1 MIAAAIPRAASALA
15 PNRDDETMQA
25 PTQQATTGGDG
36 TAPEDAGWVLGTLI
50 LVAVVANLNLAVAN
64 VALPDIGAAFRAT
77 QTALD
82 LVSVGFSVGLAGTVL
97 YFGALG
103 DRYGRKTMLLLGTF
117 LAVPTSLLAAYAP
130 SVEVLVVARVL
141 GGVAAGMAFPT
152 TLALITALWTGHR
165 RTHAIALW
173 SAVGG
178 SVAALGPFLAGL
190 ALHWFWWGSCFLLTL
205 PLAVVALV
213 LAWKVV
219 PAHVHE
225 TTDPVDHL
233 GGVLSILG
241 IVALIVAINFAPTPG
256 AGGVAIIIGAVALVA
271 LGAFFLRQRTAPFPL
286 FDLGIAIRRI
296 FWVAAV
302 GGLIVFGSLMGAI
315 FIGLQFLQNVMGY
328 STLRSGAAVIPAAVC
343 MLLVA
348 PQSAKLIER
357 LGSRYTLLIGYTF
370 CFLGFVVML
379 VTWTEHS
386 PLAVVVLAFA
396 LAGVGV
402 GLAGTPASHSLTGSV
417 PVRRVGMASAT
428 SDLQRDL
435 GGSIMQ
441 SLLGAI
447 LTASYA
453 SDLARTAR
461 STPNLSSNVA
471 DTIERSYAS
480 AAAVAQQYPAHA
492 PQIISAARRSFLTG
506 SNWAYLAGCVAI
518 VVGAVVVG
526 AYFPTK
532 DDEARLLTEYAAT
545 DATPE
550 A

>member
-1 MIAAAIPRAASALA
+1 MHQTDTEAGA
-15 PNRDDETMQA
+15 
-25 PTQQATTGGDG
+25 GGDG
-36 TAPEDAGWVLGTLI
+36 TGPDRGGWVLGTLI

-64 VALPDIGAAFRAT
+64 VALPEIGTAFRAS

-82 LVSVGFSVGLAGTVL
+82 LVSVGFSLGLAGTVL
-97 YFGALG
+97 YFGAIG
-103 DRYGRKTMLLLGTF
+103 DRYGRKAMLLLGTL
-117 LAVPTSLLAAYAP
+117 LAIPTSLLAAYAP
-130 SVEVLVVARVL
+130 TVGVLIVARVL

-152 TLALITALWTGHR
+152 TLALITALWTGQR
-165 RTHAIALW
+165 RTRAIALW

-213 LAWKVV
+213 AAWRLV

-225 TTDPVDHL
+225 TTRPVDHL
-233 GGVLSILG
+233 GGVLSVIG
-241 IVALIVAINFAPTPG
+241 IVALVVAINFAPTPG
-256 AGGVAIIIGAVALVA
+256 AGGAAAVTGVVAAVALT
-271 LGAFFLRQRTAPFPL
+271 AFFLRQRRASEPL
-286 FDLGIAIRRI
+286 FDLHIAGRRI

-302 GGLIVFGSLMGAI
+302 GGLVVFGSLMGAI
-315 FIGLQFLQNVMGY
+315 FIGLQFLQNVLGY
-328 STLRSGAAVIPAAVC
+328 STLRSGAAVIPAALC

-348 PQSAKLIER
+348 PQSAKLIAR
-357 LGSRYTLLIGYTF
+357 VGSRWTLLLGYSF
-370 CFLGFVVML
+370 CLAGFVVML

-386 PLAVVVLAFA
+386 SLAVVVLAFA

-441 SLLGAI
+441 SILGAI

-453 SDLARTAR
+453 SHLAASVRATAPTLSPDVA
-461 STPNLSSNVA
+461 STL
-471 DTIERSYAS
+471 ERSYSS
-480 AAAVAQQYPAHA
+480 AAAVAAEYPAHA
-492 PQIISAARRSFLTG
+492 PQIVGAARSAFLDG
-506 SNWAYLAGCVAI
+506 ANWAYLAGCLAI

-526 AYFPTK
+526 IWFPRK
-532 DDEARLLTEYAAT
+532 DGEARLLGAYARE
-545 DATPE
+545 DAAPTP
-550 A
+550 AD

>member
-1 MIAAAIPRAASALA
+1 M
-15 PNRDDETMQA
+15 ET
-25 PTQQATTGGDG
+25 PTVPVATTSDG
-36 TAPEDAGWVLGTLI
+36 TSPDGAGLVLATLI

-64 VALPDIGAAFRAT
+64 VALPDIGAAFRAS

-117 LAVPTSLLAAYAP
+117 LAIPTSLLAAYAP
-130 SVEVLVVARVL
+130 DIGVLIAARVL

-152 TLALITALWTGHR
+152 TLALITALWTGQR

-205 PLAVVALV
+205 PLAVVAFV
-213 LAWKVV
+213 LAWKLV

-233 GGVLSILG
+233 GGVLSIIG

-256 AGGVAIIIGAVALVA
+256 AGGPALVTGVVALVA
-271 LGAFFLRQRTAPFPL
+271 LGGFFVRQRTAPHPL
-286 FDLGIAIRRI
+286 FDLTIAGRRI

-343 MLLVA
+343 MMLVA
-348 PQSAKLIER
+348 PQSAKLITR
-357 LGSRYTLLIGYTF
+357 LGSRRTLLIGYSF
-370 CFLGFVVML
+370 CLAGFVVML
-379 VTWTEHS
+379 ATWTEHS
-386 PLAVVVLAFA
+386 PLAVVILAFA

-461 STPNLSSNVA
+461 VTPNLSNTVA
-471 DTIERSYAS
+471 ATIERSYAS

-492 PQIISAARRSFLTG
+492 PQIIGAARASFMTG
-506 SNWAYLAGCVAI
+506 SNWAYLAGCVVI

-526 AYFPTK
+526 VYFPGK
-532 DDEARLLTEYAAT
+532 DDESRLLEVYAAA
-545 DATPE
+545 DAVP
-550 A
+550 AA

>member
-1 MIAAAIPRAASALA
+1 
-15 PNRDDETMQA
+15 MQT
-25 PTQQATTGGDG
+25 PVTPATTGSDG
-36 TAPEDAGWVLGTLI
+36 TSPADAGWVLGTLI

-64 VALPDIGAAFRAT
+64 VALPDIGVAFRAS

-103 DRYGRKTMLLLGTF
+103 DRYGRKTMLLLGTL
-117 LAVPTSLLAAYAP
+117 LAIPTSLLAAYAP
-130 SVEVLVVARVL
+130 DVGVLIVARVL

-152 TLALITALWTGHR
+152 TLALITALWAGPR
-165 RTHAIALW
+165 RTRAIALW

-205 PLAVVALV
+205 PLAVVALA
-213 LAWKVV
+213 LAWRLV

-233 GGVLSILG
+233 GGVLSIVG

-256 AGGVAIIIGAVALVA
+256 AGGPALVTGAIAVVA
-271 LGAFFLRQRTAPFPL
+271 LGGFFVRQRTAPFPL
-286 FDLGIAIRRI
+286 FDLAIAGRRI

-315 FIGLQFLQNVMGY
+315 FVGLQFLQNVMGY
-328 STLRSGAAVIPAAVC
+328 STLRSGAAVIPAAVF
-343 MLLVA
+343 MMLVA
-348 PQSAKLIER
+348 PQSAKLIGR
-357 LGSRYTLLIGYTF
+357 LGSRRTLLIGYGF
-370 CFLGFVVML
+370 CFAGFVVML

-447 LTASYA
+447 LTATYA
-453 SDLARTAR
+453 SDLAKAAR
-461 STPNLSSNVA
+461 VTPNVSNNVA
-471 DTIERSYAS
+471 DSIERSYAS
-480 AAAVAQQYPAHA
+480 AAAVAHQYPAHA
-492 PQIISAARRSFLTG
+492 TQIVSAARRSFMTG
-506 SNWAYLAGCVAI
+506 ANWAYLAGCVAI
-518 VVGAVVVG
+518 LLGAVVVG
-526 AYFPTK
+526 VFFPRK
-532 DDEARLLTEYAAT
+532 DDEVRLLDEYART
-545 DATPE
+545 DAVPLD
-550 A
+550 

>member
-1 MIAAAIPRAASALA
+1 
-15 PNRDDETMQA
+15 MQPA
-25 PTQQATTGGDG
+25 ATTSSG
-36 TAPEDAGWVLGTLI
+36 TSPEGAGWVLNTLI

-64 VALPDIGAAFRAT
+64 VALPEIGAAFRAS

-82 LVSVGFSVGLAGTVL
+82 LVSVGFSLGLAGTVL

-117 LAVPTSLLAAYAP
+117 LAIPTSLLAAYAP
-130 SVEVLVVARVL
+130 NIGVLIVARVL

-152 TLALITALWTGHR
+152 TLALITALWTGQR

-213 LAWKVV
+213 LAWKLV

-225 TTDPVDHL
+225 TTSPVDHL

-256 AGGVAIIIGAVALVA
+256 AARVALLTGAVSLVA
-271 LGAFFLRQRTAPFPL
+271 LAAFFFRQRTAAQPL
-286 FDLGIAIRRI
+286 FDLSLAGRRI

-343 MLLVA
+343 MMLVA

-357 LGSRYTLLIGYTF
+357 VGSRLTLLTGYTF
-370 CFLGFVVML
+370 CLLGFIVML

-386 PLAVVVLAFA
+386 PLAVVILAFG

-453 SDLARTAR
+453 SDIAKTVRVN
-461 STPNLSSNVA
+461 SPNLTASIT
-471 DTIERSYAS
+471 DTLERSYAS
-480 AAAVAQQYPAHA
+480 AAAVAQQEPAHSR
-492 PQIISAARRSFLTG
+492 QIIRAARNSFMTG

-518 VVGAVVVG
+518 VLGGVVVG
-526 AYFPTK
+526 VYFPHK
-532 DDEARLLTEYAAT
+532 DDERRLLEEYAVA
-545 DATPE
+545 DAAPPT
-550 A
+550 

>member
-1 MIAAAIPRAASALA
+1 
-15 PNRDDETMQA
+15 MQ
-25 PTQQATTGGDG
+25 TSGNTGTSGTDG
-36 TAPEDAGWVLGTLI
+36 TSPDGAGWVLGTLI

-64 VALPDIGAAFRAT
+64 VALPEIGVAFRAS

-103 DRYGRKTMLLLGTF
+103 DRYGRKSMLLLGTV
-117 LAVPTSLLAAYAP
+117 LAIPTSLLAAYAP
-130 SVEVLVVARVL
+130 SVGVLIVARVL

-152 TLALITALWTGHR
+152 TLALITALWTGQR
-165 RTHAIALW
+165 RTRAIALW

-190 ALHWFWWGSCFLLTL
+190 ALHWFWWGSCFLITL
-205 PLAVVALV
+205 PLAVVAVL
-213 LAWKVV
+213 LAWRLV
-219 PAHVHE
+219 PSHVHE
-225 TTDPVDHL
+225 TTSPVDHL

-256 AGGVAIIIGAVALVA
+256 AGGPALVIGAVALVA
-271 LGAFFLRQRTAPFPL
+271 LGAFFLRQRSAPFPL
-286 FDLGIAIRRI
+286 LDLAIAGRRI

-328 STLRSGAAVIPAAVC
+328 STIKSGAAVIPAALC

-348 PQSAKLIER
+348 PQSAKLIAR
-357 LGSRYTLLIGYTF
+357 LGSRRTLLIGYSF
-370 CFLGFVVML
+370 CLAGFVVML

-386 PLAVVVLAFA
+386 PLAVVILAFA

-453 SDLARTAR
+453 ADLAKTAR
-461 STPNLSSNVA
+461 VTPNLSNSVA

-480 AAAVAQQYPAHA
+480 AAAVAHQYPAHA
-492 PQIISAARRSFLTG
+492 PQIISAARSSFMTG
-506 SNWAYLAGCVAI
+506 SNWAYLAGCAAI
-518 VVGAVVVG
+518 VIGAVVVG
-526 AYFPTK
+526 VFFPRK
-532 DDEARLLTEYAAT
+532 DDEARLLEEYAAA
-545 DATPE
+545 DAVPV

>member
-1 MIAAAIPRAASALA
+1 MTTAASPA
-15 PNRDDETMQA
+15 
-25 PTQQATTGGDG
+25 ATATAG
-36 TAPEDAGWVLGTLI
+36 TSPEGAGWVLGTLI

-64 VALPDIGAAFRAT
+64 VALPEIGAAFRAS

-103 DRYGRKTMLLLGTF
+103 DRYGRKSMLLLGTF

-130 SVEVLVVARVL
+130 NVGVLVVARVL

-152 TLALITALWTGHR
+152 TLALITALWTGPR

-205 PLAVVALV
+205 PLAVVALA
-213 LAWKVV
+213 LAGKLV

-225 TTDPVDHL
+225 TTSPVDHL

-256 AGGVAIIIGAVALVA
+256 AGGLALVTGVVALVA
-271 LGAFFLRQRTAPFPL
+271 LGGFFLRQRTAPSPL
-286 FDLGIAIRRI
+286 FDLTIAGRRI

-343 MLLVA
+343 MMLVA
-348 PQSAKLIER
+348 PRSARLIER
-357 LGSRYTLLIGYTF
+357 LGSRLTLLLGYSF
-370 CFLGFVVML
+370 CLLGFVVML

-386 PLAVVVLAFA
+386 SLGVVILAFA

-447 LTASYA
+447 LTATYA
-453 SDLARTAR
+453 SDLAATAR
-461 STPNLSSNVA
+461 ATPNLSSNVA
-471 DTIERSYAS
+471 DTLERSYAS
-480 AAAVAQQYPAHA
+480 AAAVAHQYPAHA
-492 PQIISAARRSFLTG
+492 PQIISAARRSFMTG

-526 AYFPTK
+526 VFFPGK
-532 DDEARLLTEYAAT
+532 DDEARLLEEYAAV
-545 DATPE
+545 DAAPT

>member
-1 MIAAAIPRAASALA
+1 V
-15 PNRDDETMQA
+15 
-25 PTQQATTGGDG
+25 ATTSDG
-36 TAPEDAGWVLGTLI
+36 TSPDGAGLVLATLI

-64 VALPDIGAAFRAT
+64 VALPDIGAAFRAS

-117 LAVPTSLLAAYAP
+117 LAIPTSLLAAYAP
-130 SVEVLVVARVL
+130 DIGVLIAARVL
-141 GGVAAGMAFPT
+141 GGVAA
-152 TLALITALWTGHR
+152 LITALWTGQR

-205 PLAVVALV
+205 PLAVVAFV
-213 LAWKVV
+213 LAWKLV

-233 GGVLSILG
+233 GGVLSIIG

-256 AGGVAIIIGAVALVA
+256 AGGPALVTGVVALVA
-271 LGAFFLRQRTAPFPL
+271 LGGFFVRQRTAPHPL
-286 FDLGIAIRRI
+286 FDLTIAGRRI

-343 MLLVA
+343 MMLVA
-348 PQSAKLIER
+348 PQSAKLITR
-357 LGSRYTLLIGYTF
+357 LGSRRTLLIGYSF
-370 CFLGFVVML
+370 CLAGFVVML
-379 VTWTEHS
+379 ATWTEHS
-386 PLAVVVLAFA
+386 PLAVVILAFA

-461 STPNLSSNVA
+461 VTPNLSNTVA
-471 DTIERSYAS
+471 ATIERSYAS

-492 PQIISAARRSFLTG
+492 PQIIGAARASFMTG

-526 AYFPTK
+526 VYFPGK
-532 DDEARLLTEYAAT
+532 DDESRLLEVYAAA
-545 DATPE
+545 DAVP
-550 A
+550 AA